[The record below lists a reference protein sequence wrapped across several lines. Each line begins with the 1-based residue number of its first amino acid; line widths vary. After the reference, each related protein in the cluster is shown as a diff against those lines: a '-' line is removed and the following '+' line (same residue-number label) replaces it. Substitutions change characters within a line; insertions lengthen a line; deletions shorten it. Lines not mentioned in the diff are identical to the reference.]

1 MSTVVEYNCTTGV
14 QTVREE
20 TAEEAAQREA
30 DAVAA
35 AEAAAA
41 FEAAEEKKAADRESG
56 NAKLKELG
64 LTDDEISALVD

>member
-14 QTVREE
+14 QPVREE